1 MIFSNIFLSIFNI
14 SFTIEYHTY
23 GLVDFKLYSK
33 KKTKIF
39 SFFWYKVWYQLLFKL
54 YSGLWKNQQL
64 SKLALE

>member
-33 KKTKIF
+33 KNENF
-39 SFFWYKVWYQLLFKL
+39 QFFLV
-54 YSGLWKNQQL
+54 
-64 SKLALE
+64 